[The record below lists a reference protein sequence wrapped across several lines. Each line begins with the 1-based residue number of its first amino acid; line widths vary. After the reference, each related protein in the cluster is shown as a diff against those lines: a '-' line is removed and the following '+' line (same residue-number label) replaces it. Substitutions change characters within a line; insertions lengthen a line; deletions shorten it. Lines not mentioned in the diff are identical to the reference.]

1 MNAQMLKSDSRY
13 IQHECLESESLAPSV
28 GLLGAK
34 GADIL
39 GFNLANGR
47 AGNESFVVWSLIM
60 LGAHGFVCTRIIIPM
75 TNPASCLSRVCVKPW
90 TAQDSGFPLLP
101 WPTRRRFCKVTSYY
115 LQLATPMV
123 YFVISWIRR

>member
-13 IQHECLESESLAPSV
+13 IQHEYLESESLAPSV

-60 LGAHGFVCTRIIIPM
+60 LGAHGFMCTRIIIPM
-75 TNPASCLSRVCVKPW
+75 TNPARPWYPSHGPLRIRGFLSCP
-90 TAQDSGFPLLP
+90 G
-101 WPTRRRFCKVTSYY
+101 RRGAVSVRLHLTIYN
-115 LQLATPMV
+115 
-123 YFVISWIRR
+123 